1 MQNLYT
7 AQQIKQ
13 LDKQAQGAGLSE
25 YLLINRAASF
35 AFSLIQQHFPQ
46 VKTLGI
52 LCGSGNNA
60 ADGYALAIKA
70 KTRGYKIHLFQLTEP
85 NFSEAGVRIQQEA
98 QDFEITPTQLTA
110 EALLNSNLLI
120 DAIFGIG
127 LNRPLEKDWE
137 GILELI
143 NLTPRPKL
151 ALDIPTGIDATTGE
165 VLGYAIKADMT
176 ASFIAPKL
184 GQAINAEFSGK
195 VIENSLDIPASI
207 LQTKPSAISW
217 QNLPTTPTYRAPNS
231 HKGTYGK
238 ALLIGGDFG
247 KMGALALCGKACLR
261 TGVGVV
267 SLISRSEHASA
278 LTQIQPELMCHD
290 EKSFAQLAAQASVI
304 AIGTGLG
311 QEDWGWD
318 LFEKVC
324 ATKNKLILDADALN
338 CLAVHPF
345 HYDDWILTP
354 HPGEAARMLDRPI
367 KAVQRDRV
375 ASIKALQK
383 RYGGTVVL
391 KGSRTLIYDGE
402 QLAVCQAGNAGMAT
416 AGTGDVLTG
425 IVASQVAQGK
435 ELFEAAHF
443 AVELHARLG
452 DLVAKKYGETSL
464 IASDLIQ
471 PEFLSQLLNPL
482 EQK

>member
-7 AQQIKQ
+7 AQQIKK
-13 LDKQAQGAGLSE
+13 LDKKAQDLGLSE

-35 AFSLIQQHFPQ
+35 AFSLIQQYFPKA
-46 VKTLGI
+46 KTLGI

-70 KTRGYKIHLFQLTEP
+70 KTRGYTINLFQLTEP
-85 NFSEAGVRIQQEA
+85 NFSEAGKRLQQEA
-98 QDFEITPTQLTA
+98 LDFDIAPTQLTA
-110 EALLNSNLLI
+110 EALLASHLLI

-127 LNRPLEKDWE
+127 LNRPLNQDWE

-143 NLTPRPKL
+143 NLTPKPKL
-151 ALDIPTGIDATTGE
+151 ALDISTGIDATTGE
-165 VLGYAIKADMT
+165 VLGYAVKADIT

-184 GQAINAEFSGK
+184 GQAINAEYSGK
-195 VIENSLDIPASI
+195 VIENNLDIKVPAI
-207 LQTKPSAISW
+207 TPEATSW
-217 QNLPTTPTYRAPNS
+217 QTFPKTVFRNQVS
-231 HKGTYGK
+231 HKGSYGK

-247 KMGALALCGKACLR
+247 KMGAIALCGQACLR
-261 TGVGVV
+261 TGSGVV
-267 SLISRSEHASA
+267 SIISRKDHAAA

-290 EKSFAQLAAQASVI
+290 EKTFNRLANQADVI

-367 KAVQRDRV
+367 QAVQRDRV

-391 KGSRTLIYDGE
+391 KGSRTLIFDGK

-416 AGTGDVLTG
+416 AGTGDILTG
-425 IVASQVAQGK
+425 IIASQVAQSK
-435 ELFEAAHF
+435 ELFEAAQYS
-443 AVELHARLG
+443 VELHARLG
-452 DLVAKKYGETSL
+452 DLVAQEYGETSL

-471 PEFLSQLLNPL
+471 PKFLSQLLNPL